1 MTPSASLGLPS
12 SLFPSIVTP
21 SSTSSSR
28 GTVSLSRV
36 VFSFVLALNCLGVLA
51 QPATP
56 SSQQSLRLLSSE
68 GSEWLHAF
76 TTDRVEADMTNA
88 TNATSAIEAMASFIT
103 PDYVMALTTAFNA
116 TNGTAAIET
125 MASFTTKESVVALA
139 AAVFNATN
147 GISAIQTVSS
157 ITRYLTALLTSGVGT
172 PAPYVATP
180 ALAASASV
188 VANVLNGTTAINQMA
203 LLTQEVAQALTTAFN
218 ATNGTA
224 AIETPPSLTTKESVV
239 ALAAAVFNAT
249 NGISAIQTVSSITRY
264 LTALLTSG
272 VGTPAPYVATPALA
286 ASASVVAN
294 VLNGT
299 SAIETMA
306 SFTQEVAQALPT
318 AFNATTPVPLVSEG
332 DRVAGYYNEMIGLAV
347 ALALVS
353 IALIGLVVFILRTPH
368 HGALPNLVANQGDP
382 PADPQGGQPAAI
394 EMQAALHPPVFH
406 PEHHMAGQHLAQL
419 EAQVVVGR
427 GEATQPVPETKFV

>member
-12 SLFPSIVTP
+12 SLSSSIVTS

-125 MASFTTKESVVALA
+125 MASFITPDYVMALTTA
-139 AAVFNATN
+139 FNATN
-147 GISAIQTVSS
+147 GTAAIETVYS
-157 ITRYLTALLTSGVGT
+157 ITRYFTALLTSGVGT

-224 AIETPPSLTTKESVV
+224 AIET
-239 ALAAAVFNAT
+239 
-249 NGISAIQTVSSITRY
+249 VSSITRY

-299 SAIETMA
+299 SAIETRA
-306 SFTQEVAQALPT
+306 SFTQEVAQALTT
-318 AFNATTPVPLVSEG
+318 AFNATTPVPLVSGG

-368 HGALPNLVANQGDP
+368 HGALPNLAAN
-382 PADPQGGQPAAI
+382 PADPPPANPADLPPANPADPPAI
-394 EMQAALHPPVFH
+394 EMQAAPNPQVLN
-406 PEHHMAGQHLAQL
+406 HHGMVGQT
-419 EAQVVVGR
+419 AQVDAEFVVGR
-427 GEATQPVPETKFV
+427 EHHGGHERNDKTTFV